1 MNRDEILNAAR
12 AEDSVGEYEIGIERR
27 GFAYAFACV
36 IVLCVVMVIL
46 VDWGKILFIPL
57 IRSVADLYEGI
68 RLARK
73 KRTISGI
80 FFAILS
86 LVLLLAYIGGL
97 LR

>member
-36 IVLCVVMVIL
+36 IVLCVVLVIREIAL
-46 VDWGKILFIPL
+46 KKPVDWGKILFIPL

-73 KRTISGI
+73 KRTIW
-80 FFAILS
+80 
-86 LVLLLAYIGGL
+86 
-97 LR
+97 